1 MYFAP
6 GIDKPELKHRDDC
19 MGIGPTSNY
28 LWTKEAMLFWMK
40 HIPNDKLVMALPAY
54 ANDYAVT
61 GDIKGR
67 QVYQSVPDSING
79 ILPSPT
85 WLCYEKVN
93 MYLYDGTDGN
103 RHLFYASDARSTEAL
118 LELADELGISQIG
131 FWHFNSVDPQMWDT
145 TAKWQKK

>member
-1 MYFAP
+1 MQSVF
-6 GIDKPELKHRDDC
+6 GKPD
-19 MGIGPTSNY
+19 
-28 LWTKEAMLFWMK
+28 F
-40 HIPNDKLVMALPAY
+40 
-54 ANDYAVT
+54 
-61 GDIKGR
+61 DIFLCLNIFLEILQFSFCR
-67 QVYQSVPDSING
+67 CVPDSING